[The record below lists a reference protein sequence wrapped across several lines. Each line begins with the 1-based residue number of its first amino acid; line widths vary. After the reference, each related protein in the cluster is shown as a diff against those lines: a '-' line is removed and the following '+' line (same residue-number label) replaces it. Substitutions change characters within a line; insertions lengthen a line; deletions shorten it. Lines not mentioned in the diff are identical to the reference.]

1 MTKATPMN
9 QRTALEITAR
19 LQEIASEQ
27 AAFDARDFDAE
38 LGEVMRQGGDVDA
51 LENTQLEAERQAR
64 RLRVERSALE
74 SALPEAKAREGA
86 DALAAIEVEYDALTE
101 QAQAAKAA
109 IIKKWA
115 ALSDALTTWRDV
127 GQQADELTRR
137 AQKTA
142 KAGGLRSID
151 KKIGLYRSAQLT
163 SVSTAAREALQR
175 FNTER
180 QSIRGEYG
188 VGGVNLDA

>member
-137 AQKTA
+137 AEKTA

>member
-86 DALAAIEVEYDALTE
+86 DALAAIEIEYDALTE

-115 ALSDALTTWRDV
+115 ALNDALTTWRDIE
-127 GQQADELTRR
+127 QQADELTRR

-163 SVSTAAREALQR
+163 SVSTAAWEALRR

-180 QSIRGEYG
+180 QSTRGEYG

>member
-86 DALAAIEVEYDALTE
+86 EALAAIEIEYDALTE

-115 ALSDALTTWRDV
+115 ALNDALTTWRDIE
-127 GQQADELTRR
+127 QQADELTRR

-163 SVSTAAREALQR
+163 SVSTAAWEALQR